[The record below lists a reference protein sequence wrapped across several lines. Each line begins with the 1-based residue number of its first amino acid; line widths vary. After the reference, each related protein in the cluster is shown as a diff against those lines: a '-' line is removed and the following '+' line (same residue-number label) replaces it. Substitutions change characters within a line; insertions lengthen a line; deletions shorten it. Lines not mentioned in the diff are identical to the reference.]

1 MSQQAP
7 MPGPEQT
14 YQPLPEQENAFL
26 NFLLQPRILLVLLAL
41 WALLGFLTELVVN
54 SALFVERHG
63 EGDIG
68 LDGALGGLALNWEGI
83 PLAVLYL
90 YCARNPD
97 RFRGVYWLALV
108 AMAAS
113 VASNLYHWL
122 VTDTYSIESVALPIG
137 ISSGLAVLVFVY
149 LFGAKDKTLEAIKDK
164 VT

>member
-1 MSQQAP
+1 MSQQTP
-7 MPGPEQT
+7 MPGPEPA

-26 NFLLQPRILLVLLAL
+26 NLLLQPRILLFLLAA
-41 WALLGFLTELVVN
+41 WALLGFLTELVVD

-63 EGDIG
+63 DGDIG

-83 PLAVLYL
+83 PLAVLYI

-97 RFRGVYWLALV
+97 RFRGVYWLALA

-137 ISSGLAVLVFVY
+137 ISAGLASLVFLH
-149 LFGAKDKTLEAIKDK
+149 LFRAKDKNLEAIKDK
-164 VT
+164 IT